1 MAPRTKAAPAAQR
14 ASVPADQID
23 EFLAWLKKRGIEY
36 RQAGADEVEV
46 FACGGWV
53 KLQREG
59 HCYFGPA
66 EFRPTVSRFIRERMV
81 AGLPAPA
88 GAAARSDH
96 LQKADDLAAWDDF
109 AIESPLSLADMP
121 GESLRDRVAALAR
134 CNALYADQMME
145 QRRMRRRGG
154 VA

>member
-1 MAPRTKAAPAAQR
+1 MSPKTKAAPAAQK
-14 ASVPADQID
+14 ASVPAAQID
-23 EFLAWLKKRGIEY
+23 DFLAWLKKRGIDY
-36 RQAGADEVEV
+36 KHQAGATEVEV

-66 EFRPTVSRFIRERMV
+66 EFRPTVSRFIRERMD

-96 LQKADDLAAWDDF
+96 LADDMAVWDDF
-109 AIESPLSLADMP
+109 AIESPLRLADMP
-121 GESLRDRVAALAR
+121 GGAVHDRVANLAKYS
-134 CNALYADQMME
+134 ALYADCMLE
-145 QRRMRRRGG
+145 QRRMRSRVGG
-154 VA
+154 A